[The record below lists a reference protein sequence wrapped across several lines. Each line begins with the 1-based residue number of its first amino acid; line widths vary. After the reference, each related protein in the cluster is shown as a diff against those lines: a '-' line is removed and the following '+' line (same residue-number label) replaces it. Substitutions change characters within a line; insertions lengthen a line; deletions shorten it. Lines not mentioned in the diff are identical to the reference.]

1 MVRKQD
7 VSDDDMP
14 GTRSR
19 GKRRGKR
26 RYKVLLLLFV
36 ASVVLILAAP
46 SVLTSRSVLL
56 PLIDKYAGIAPLK
69 VDFTRVSAGWFSQV
83 GIEGLR
89 ITDGQ
94 GNEVAKVGSIQT
106 EKSLL
111 SWITASQNIGTVRIK
126 DVEVDVAV
134 ANGTTSIEQAVEPL
148 LAGQPAAPTNT
159 TPTVYSG
166 AIELTN
172 AKITL
177 RDAQHPDIWLVSI
190 PAFETQLPGVNQ
202 VVGPTKLSATIANLE
217 GGASGSIAADVAEAM
232 NGDVRTFNV
241 RAVVDRVPLAFW
253 HVLHERLPDIPVEEL
268 AGSLSAR
275 VAGSMVDQDRWSFN
289 IDQLSGDQLVVS
301 APTLLGDKPAR
312 LESVKLQGQAVLA
325 NKSLA
330 LQNTQLTTDVGGI
343 AASGTMP
350 WPIVTP
356 TLTSPWMPGAQLNAE
371 GSIDLARLVKVAESL
386 VPMREDTRLVS
397 GSATFKASQELNAAG
412 APTSKLNLQLGK
424 LVAFAGGQQLK
435 WDDALKLAV
444 SAQPQGTGGVS
455 LSGTCDA
462 EFCKIIASGTPAE
475 GSFSGQFDLDRLQ
488 QRLAQWVEL
497 PVGEMAGQA
506 ALNLQWSQ
514 SEPGIVSAQGRLETS
529 PLVIGMTTGGQLREP
544 AWKGSFTATARLD
557 GTQLASVQRAH
568 LELAADN
575 EKLKIDLLEPLDLI
589 AKSAAPASFTVSSDG
604 TLELWQ
610 KRAVMLKVLDA
621 GTTMGGKY
629 SLGASGRIDLAH
641 LELRE
646 ANWRCQPFEVGSSGT
661 SLLEPEMIGN
671 FQGNVNTKDLS
682 QLAIEKL
689 IVQAHSFSISAADK
703 AGTGAEGRIG
713 TGAYIVDVGA
723 LMRNVK
729 SEPTLSNQ
737 LVLPQGLGTPA
748 AAPNSQLAFQGQVAG
763 NLRWQVNAQTATLE
777 MDAKSEQVDVIQ
789 QVAGAQPTRLWS
801 EAQVEA
807 GLKALYEM
815 SSGNVKVDS
824 MQLKAPWVNYVGTAQ
839 VENKGKEQTIRASGQ
854 CLYDAAMVATK
865 LQPYIGNNIQLA
877 GRKQV
882 PVEVVLTTGGP
893 ATATSTLAGL
903 QAATRI
909 GWEQAR
915 VVGIDVGVAD
925 VPVSVTNGQLATN
938 AEIPVSGGK
947 LRWDVQ
953 SDLTSPQTVLIQ
965 KPMMVLENVAITPQ
979 MCQSWLKYVAPLI
992 AEATSVDGRLSLTL
1006 NQARYNIA
1014 NVNDQ
1019 TIDGQLVIHSAVVG
1033 PGPLSNQVIG
1043 LVQQIN
1049 AIRKKELASTVG
1061 SQQVWMQLPQQTIAF
1076 RMENG
1081 RVIHRDLKVSVGD
1094 VTLVSSGAV
1103 GIDGRMEI
1111 NTGMPV
1117 PDDWIA
1123 KSPYL
1128 ASLKGQTLQ
1137 FPIRGS
1143 LTSPQL
1149 DMQFLR
1155 DFGRQAVTGAAENL
1169 LQQQLQKG
1177 LGKIFPGGMPGGLPG
1192 GLPGAG
1198 PAAGTAPDAATG
1210 AAGAAQPAAQ
1220 PQGLGL
1226 PQLQQLGLPN
1236 FGLPQFGFPQ
1246 QNQPAAPAQPKTP

>member
-14 GTRSR
+14 RNGSR
-19 GKRRGKR
+19 KKRRIKR
-26 RYKVLLLLFV
+26 RYKLLLLLMV
-36 ASVVLILAAP
+36 AGCVLIAAAP
-46 SVLTSRSVLL
+46 SVLTTRSILL
-56 PLIDKYAGIAPLK
+56 PLVDRYAGIAPLK

-89 ITDGQ
+89 VTDAQ
-94 GNEVAKVGSIQT
+94 GNAVAKVGSIQT

-111 SWITASQNIGTVRIK
+111 GWITSSQNIGTVRIS

-134 ANGTTSIEQAVEPL
+134 SGGTTSIEQAVAPLMTDEPT
-148 LAGQPAAPTNT
+148 AAPPTNSK
-159 TPTVYSG
+159 PTVYAG

-172 AKITL
+172 AKIAL
-177 RDAQHPDIWLVSI
+177 RDARHPDVWLVSI
-190 PAFETQLPGVNQ
+190 PTFQTQLPGANQ
-202 VVGPTKLSATIANLE
+202 VVGPTKLSATIGNAD
-217 GGASGSIAADVAEAM
+217 GQASGTIAADVAEVM

-241 RAVVDRVPLAFW
+241 RAVVDHVPLAFW
-253 HVLHERLPDIPVEEL
+253 HVLHERLPDIPIEEL

-289 IDQLSGDQLVVS
+289 IDQLSGDQLVVT
-301 APTLLGDKPAR
+301 APTLLGEKPAQ
-312 LESVKLQGQAVLA
+312 LDSVKMQGQATLA
-325 NKSLA
+325 NNSLA
-330 LQNTQLTTDVGGI
+330 LQNTQLTTDVGGV
-343 AASGTMP
+343 AASGTLP

-356 TLTSPWMPGAQLNAE
+356 TLASPWLAGAQLNAE
-371 GSIDLARLVKVAESL
+371 GSIDLARLVKVAETL
-386 VPMREDTRLVS
+386 VPMRADTRLVS
-397 GSATFKASQELNAAG
+397 GSATFKASQQLNAAG
-412 APTSKLNLQLGK
+412 QPTSKLDLQLGK
-424 LVAFAGGQQLK
+424 LVALAGGQQLK

-444 SAQPQGTGGVS
+444 SAQPQASGVVS
-455 LSGTCDA
+455 LTGTCDA
-462 EFCKIIASGTPAE
+462 EFCKIVANGTPTD
-475 GSFSGQFDLDRLQ
+475 GSFQGQFDLDRLQ
-488 QRLAQWVEL
+488 QRLSQWIAL
-497 PVGEMAGQA
+497 PVGNMAGQA
-506 ALNLQWSQ
+506 GLNMRWSQ
-514 SEPGIVSAQGRLETS
+514 SEPGMVSAEGALETS
-529 PLVIGMTTGGQLREP
+529 PLVIAMSTGGELREP
-544 AWKGSFTATARLD
+544 AWKGNFTASARIN
-557 GTQLASVQRAH
+557 GTQLASVERAH
-568 LELAADN
+568 LELSADS
-575 EKLKIDLLEPLDLI
+575 EKLKVDLLEPLDLV
-589 AKSAAPASFTVSSDG
+589 AKGAPPASFTVSSEG
-604 TLELWQ
+604 ALELWQ
-610 KRAVMLKVLDA
+610 KRAVMLKYLDA

-629 SLGASGRIDLAH
+629 TLGASGRIDLAH

-646 ANWRCQPFEVGSSGT
+646 ANWRSQPFEVGSGGT
-661 SLLEPEMIGN
+661 TLVEPEMIGN
-671 FQGNVNTKDLS
+671 FQGHVNTNDLS

-713 TGAYIVDVGA
+713 TGAFIIDVGS

-729 SEPTLSNQ
+729 SAPVASTQ
-737 LVLPQGLGTPA
+737 FVLPPGVGTPA

-763 NLRWQVNAQTATLE
+763 NLRWQVNSQAATLD
-777 MDAKSEQVDVIQ
+777 MDAKSDQVDVIQ

-801 EAQVEA
+801 EAQLEA
-807 GLKALYEM
+807 GLKGLYEM
-815 SSGNVKVDS
+815 ASGNIKVET
-824 MQLKAPWVNYVGTAQ
+824 MQMKAPWVHYVGTAQ
-839 VENKGKEQTIRASGQ
+839 VENKNNQQIIRANGQ
-854 CLYDAAMVATK
+854 CLYDAAMVAMK
-865 LQPYIGNNIQLA
+865 LQPYIGNNIQLS

-953 SDLTSPQTVLIQ
+953 SDLTQPQTVIIQ
-965 KPMMVLENVAITPQ
+965 KPMTVLENVAITPQ
-979 MCQSWLKYVAPLI
+979 MCQSWLKFVAPLL

-1049 AIRKKELASTVG
+1049 AIRKKELASTV
-1061 SQQVWMQLPQQTIAF
+1061 SSPQVWMQLPQQAIAF

-1137 FPIRGS
+1137 FPIRGT

-1177 LGKIFPGGMPGGLPG
+1177 LGKIFPGGVPGTAA
-1192 GLPGAG
+1192 PGA
-1198 PAAGTAPDAATG
+1198 ATPDA

-1220 PQGLGL
+1220 QQGLGL

-1246 QNQPAAPAQPKTP
+1246 QNQPAAQPKAP

>member
-7 VSDDDMP
+7 VSDEYEP

-19 GKRRGKR
+19 GKRRTKR
-26 RYKVLLLLFV
+26 RYKVLLFLVLACFV
-36 ASVVLILAAP
+36 ALLAAP

-56 PLIDKYAGIAPLK
+56 PLVDKYAGIAPLK
-69 VDFTRVSAGWFSQV
+69 VDFTRVSAGWFSNV
-83 GIEGLR
+83 GVEGLR

-94 GNEVAKVGSIQT
+94 GKDVAKVGSIQT

-111 SWITASQNIGTVRIK
+111 GWMTSSQNIGTVRIS

-134 ANGTTSIEQAVEPL
+134 AGGTTSIEQAVEPL
-148 LAGQPAAPTNT
+148 LTGQPAPEPSKSSAPTIYT
-159 TPTVYSG
+159 G
-166 AIELTN
+166 GIELTN
-172 AKITL
+172 AKIAL
-177 RDAQHPDIWLVSI
+177 HDARHPDVWLVSI
-190 PAFETQLPGVNQ
+190 PSFQTQLPGANQ
-202 VVGPTKLSATIANLE
+202 IVGPTKLSATIANAD
-217 GGASGSIAADVAEAM
+217 GQASGTIAADVAEAM

-253 HVLHERLPDIPVEEL
+253 HVLHERMPDIPVEEL

-301 APTLLGDKPAR
+301 APTILGDKPAR
-312 LESVKLQGQAVLA
+312 LESVKLQGQATLA
-325 NKSLA
+325 NKSLV
-330 LQNTQLTTDVGGI
+330 LQNTQLATDVGGVT
-343 AASGTMP
+343 ANGTLP
-350 WPIVTP
+350 WPVVTP
-356 TLTSPWMPGAQLNAE
+356 TLTSPWLPGAQLNAE
-371 GSIDLARLVKVAESL
+371 GSIDLARLVKVAETL

-397 GSATFKASQELNAAG
+397 GSATFKVSQELNANG
-412 APTSKLNLQLGK
+412 QPTSKLDLQLGK
-424 LVAFAGGQQLK
+424 LVALAGGQNLK

-444 SAQPQGTGGVS
+444 SAQPQASGVVS
-455 LSGTCDA
+455 LAGTCDA
-462 EFCKIIASGTPAE
+462 EFCKIVASGTPAD
-475 GSFSGQFDLDRLQ
+475 GSFQGQFDLDRLQ
-488 QRLAQWVEL
+488 QRLAQWIAL
-497 PVGEMAGQA
+497 PVGDMAGQA
-506 ALNLQWSQ
+506 ALNMHWSQ
-514 SEPGIVSAQGRLETS
+514 SEPGVVSAEGRLETS
-529 PLVIGMTTGGQLREP
+529 PLVIAMNAGGEMREP
-544 AWKGSFTATARLD
+544 AWKGNFTATARLA
-557 GTQLASVQRAH
+557 GTQLSNIQRAH
-568 LELAADN
+568 LELSADS
-575 EKLKIDLLEPLDLI
+575 EKLKIDLLEPLDLVV
-589 AKSAAPASFTVSSDG
+589 KNAAPASFTISSEG

-610 KRAVMLKVLDA
+610 KRAVMLKYLDA
-621 GTTMGGKY
+621 GTTMAGKY

-641 LELRE
+641 LEVRE
-646 ANWRCQPFEVGSSGT
+646 ANWRSQPFEVGSGGT
-661 SLLEPEMIGN
+661 SLVEPEMIGN
-671 FQGNVNTKDLS
+671 FQGNVNTNDLS

-689 IVQAHSFSISAADK
+689 VVQAHSFSLSAADK
-703 AGTGAEGRIG
+703 AGAANEGRIG

-723 LMRNVK
+723 LMRHVK
-729 SEPTLSNQ
+729 SAPTSPNNQ
-737 LVLPQGLGTPA
+737 LVLPPGLGTPA
-748 AAPNSQLAFQGQVAG
+748 AAPESQLAFQGQVGG
-763 NLRWQVNAQTATLE
+763 NLRWQVNAQAATLE
-777 MDAKSEQVDVIQ
+777 MDAKSDQVDVIQ
-789 QVAGAQPTRLWS
+789 QVAGSQPTRLWS
-801 EAQVEA
+801 EAQLEA
-807 GLKALYEM
+807 SLKGLYEM
-815 SSGNVKVDS
+815 ASGNVKVDS

-839 VENKGKEQTIRASGQ
+839 VENKGKEQVIRASGQ
-854 CLYDAAMVATK
+854 CLYDAGMVATK
-865 LQPYIGNNIQLA
+865 LQPYIGNNIQMA

-903 QAATRI
+903 QAATKI

-915 VVGIDVGVAD
+915 VVGIEVGVAD
-925 VPVSVTNGQLATN
+925 VPVSVTNGQLASS
-938 AEIPVSGGK
+938 AEIPVSGGM

-953 SDLTSPQTVLIQ
+953 SDLTSPQTVIIQ
-965 KPMMVLENVAITPQ
+965 KPMKVLENVAITPQ
-979 MCQSWLKYVAPLI
+979 MCQSWLKYVTPLL

-1014 NVNDQ
+1014 NMNDQ

-1049 AIRKKELASTVG
+1049 AIRKKELASTVSS
-1061 SQQVWMQLPQQTIAF
+1061 SQQVWMQLPQQAIAF

-1081 RVIHRDLKVSVGD
+1081 RVMHRDLKFSVGD

-1103 GIDGRMEI
+1103 GMDGRMEL
-1111 NTGMPV
+1111 NAGMPV

-1149 DMQFLR
+1149 DTQFLR

-1177 LGKIFPGGMPGGLPG
+1177 LGKIFPGGMPGVG
-1192 GLPGAG
+1192 GAG
-1198 PAAGTAPDAATG
+1198 TATGTAAGTATDAA
-1210 AAGAAQPAAQ
+1210 AAGAVQPTAQ

-1246 QNQPAAPAQPKTP
+1246 QNQSTTQPKTP